1 MKLLLHYL
9 SRYKGLVFLALL
21 LAVTDQL
28 FINLNPYI
36 FGNFI
41 VDPFANKVAYFRQ
54 HGLGSVYFRGIVTG
68 VLMIAGGSTIAWIAK
83 GFQIYTSNV
92 IIRRFGA
99 DLYADVQR
107 HTLQLPYVDFEDERS
122 GEILSLL
129 QKARLDIETFITKF
143 MNVLFAGVVALAIVI
158 VIAFRLSPL
167 LPVVYVVAAILLTT
181 VTGYLSRKVKSIQKD
196 ILTDTGSLMGSA
208 TESLR
213 NMELVKSLGLVGQ
226 EIRRLSDTHFRIL
239 KNELIKIKKIRSIS
253 FFYGAFV
260 QTINQGIMF
269 LLLAFLFYDSLS
281 VGQLVMMQI
290 YFYLVF
296 GTLGDFNN
304 AVISFHEVSAS
315 LDSLHTLLRK
325 PVEYRPS
332 RPEKIG
338 PLASLS
344 FDNVLFQYR
353 SATRPALEYIS
364 FEAQL
369 GETVAFAGPSG
380 SGKTTLVKLLTGL
393 YPPVEGNICYNGHG
407 HSNIDFDDL
416 RRQIGLVTQEA
427 HLFSGS
433 IRENMLFAYPE
444 ATDEMILEALRQASC
459 QQLLSAAR
467 NGIETRI
474 GEGGL
479 KLSGG
484 ERQRL
489 AIARSLL
496 RRSRLLI
503 FDEATSSLDS
513 LTEREITDTIR
524 QITRRQ
530 SYITI
535 LIAHR
540 LSTLLFADRI
550 YVMEGGRI
558 VETGAHTEL
567 LECKGLYYAM
577 WRQQTGEMGNKNPA
591 TPILPIL

>member
-21 LAVTDQL
+21 MAVTDQL
-28 FINLNPYI
+28 FINMNPYI

-41 VDPFANKVAYFRQ
+41 VDPFANKVSYFRE
-54 HGLGSVYFRGIVTG
+54 HGLGSVFFHGILTG
-68 VLMIAGGSTIAWIAK
+68 ILMIVGASTIAWIAK
-83 GFQIYTSNV
+83 GFQNYLANV

-99 DLYADVQR
+99 DLYADVQS

-143 MNVLFAGVVALAIVI
+143 VNVLFAGIIALAIVV
-158 VIAFRLSPL
+158 VISFRLSPL
-167 LPVVYVVAAILLTT
+167 LPIVYITAAILLTT
-181 VTGYLSRKVKSIQKD
+181 VTGFLSRKVKSIQKD
-196 ILTDTGSLMGSA
+196 ILKDTGALMGSA

-239 KNELIKIKKIRSIS
+239 KNELVKIKKIRSIA

-269 LLLAFLFYDSLS
+269 LLLVTLFYNNLT
-281 VGQLVMMQI
+281 VGQLIMMQI
-290 YFYLVF
+290 YFYLIF
-296 GTLGDFNN
+296 GTLGDFNS

-325 PVEYRPS
+325 PVEYRPFH
-332 RPEKIG
+332 PEKIG
-338 PLASLS
+338 ALASVR
-344 FDNVLFQYR
+344 FDNVFFQYR
-353 SATRPALEYIS
+353 SATRPVLEHIS

-393 YPPVEGNICYNGHG
+393 YSPVEGNICYNGHDQ
-407 HSNIDFDDL
+407 SNIDFDDL

-427 HLFSGS
+427 HLFSGT

-444 ATDEMILEALRQASC
+444 ATDEMVIEALRQASC
-459 QQLLSAAR
+459 QQLLSHAR

-496 RRSRLLI
+496 RRSRILV

-513 LTEREITDTIR
+513 LTEKEIADTIR

-540 LSTLLFADRI
+540 LSTLMFADRI
-550 YVMEGGRI
+550 YVLERGKI
-558 VETGAHTEL
+558 VETGAHTDL
-567 LECKGLYYAM
+567 LEYKGLYYAM
-577 WRQQTGEMGNKNPA
+577 WRQQTHSLAVNF
-591 TPILPIL
+591 